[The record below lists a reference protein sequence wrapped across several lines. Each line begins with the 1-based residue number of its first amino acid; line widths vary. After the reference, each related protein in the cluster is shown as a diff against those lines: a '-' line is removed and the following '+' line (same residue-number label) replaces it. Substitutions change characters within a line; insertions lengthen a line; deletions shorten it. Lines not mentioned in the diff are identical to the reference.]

1 MENEKPYSRKPRI
14 GYRKSL
20 VSGRGCKFRYFPGPI
35 SGCRWVR
42 QARVRKQRW
51 EGTVANRALLACG
64 AELDSTVMTKA
75 GIICPLSCWNVV
87 AALTDF
93 LE

>member
-1 MENEKPYSRKPRI
+1 MENEKPYSHKPRI
-14 GYRKSL
+14 GYWKSL

-35 SGCRWVR
+35 SGCKWVR
-42 QARVRKQRW
+42 QARVRKQRR
-51 EGTVANRALLACG
+51 EGTVAYRALLACG
-64 AELDSTVMTKA
+64 AQLDSTVSKA

-93 LE
+93 LK